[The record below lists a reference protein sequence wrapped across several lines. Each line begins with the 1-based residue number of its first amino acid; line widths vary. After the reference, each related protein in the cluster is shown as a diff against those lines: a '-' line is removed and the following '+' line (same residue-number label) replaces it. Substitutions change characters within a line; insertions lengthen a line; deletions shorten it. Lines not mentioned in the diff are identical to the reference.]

1 MQLQLSFVAEN
12 EFYRSLSPGKCFCLQ
27 KHDLYEVVDMLG
39 SAADVLPGDPGR
51 DFLPRRG
58 LHPLLAGV
66 PRPAL
71 LPRPHPPR
79 VEPQVSQGGHTEDK

>member
-1 MQLQLSFVAEN
+1 
-12 EFYRSLSPGKCFCLQ
+12 
-27 KHDLYEVVDMLG
+27 MLG

-51 DFLPRRG
+51 DLLPRRG

-79 VEPQVSQGGHTEDK
+79 VEPQVSQGRHTEDK